1 MGNMGDR
8 RNFSVFVQV
17 RGLRGVAF
25 GVALCCGIAV
35 KGNMCCLW
43 GSALTCDVAVVALVA
58 LLWGTCGGVAL
69 PDVPKVFASVTFSG
83 AQRGAH
89 VGAFNVIVTEQL
101 RQFARFE
108 PFAVKICPGRIF

>member
-35 KGNMCCLW
+35 KGNICCLW
-43 GSALTCDVAVVALVA
+43 GNALTCDVAVVALVA
-58 LLWGTCGGVAL
+58 LLWGPCGGVAL
-69 PDVPKVFASVTFSG
+69 PDVPTVSASVPFS
-83 AQRGAH
+83 AARRGALG
-89 VGAFNVIVTEQL
+89 GAFTVIVTQQL
-101 RQFARFE
+101 RRCASVA
-108 PFAVKICPGRIF
+108 P